1 MATATPA
8 TIPSHFLL
16 NNELNIVKADGT
28 VDFDKDRQAMEA
40 YLQEEVGPNLIRFN
54 NLFDQLNYMVEEGY
68 YEEDFLYN
76 HEDQTIQDVFDL
88 VYGKNFQFR
97 SFMGA
102 FKFYNQYALKT
113 FTGDYWLEAYE
124 DRVAI
129 NALYLSNGDRA
140 NALAMAEEL
149 IEQRYQPATPTFMNV
164 GKAKRGEMTSCFL
177 IEVSDNMN
185 SIGRSIN
192 SALQLSKLGG
202 GVSFNLSNIRAHND
216 PIKETSGLASGVMP
230 IMKLYENS
238 FSYADQLG

>member
-1 MATATPA
+1 MSSPA

-16 NNELNIVKADGT
+16 NNELNIVKPDGT

-40 YLQEEVGPNLIRFN
+40 YLQNEVQPNLIRFDT
-54 NLFDQLNYMVEEGY
+54 LFEQLDYMVNEGY
-68 YEEDFLYN
+68 YERAFLEQYDED
-76 HEDQTIQDVFDL
+76 TVQDVFEH
-88 VYGKNFQFR
+88 VYAKQFTFR

-113 FTGDYWLEAYE
+113 FNGKKWLECYE
-124 DRVAI
+124 DRVAV
-129 NALYLSNGDRA
+129 NALYLANGNRTT
-140 NALAMAEEL
+140 ALDLAEEL

-192 SALQLSKLGG
+192 SALELSKLGG
-202 GVSFNLSNIRAHND
+202 GVSFNLSNIRAHGD
-216 PIKETSGLASGVMP
+216 PIKETSDLASGVVP
-230 IMKLYENS
+230 VMKLYEGS